1 MPDEALS
8 VALEREHREIDS
20 GIASFVE
27 MLDEG
32 SVQHE
37 PLLLAMDALRRH
49 IYAEETFL
57 FPPIRKAGLV
67 MPVFVMMREHGQ
79 LWRTMDVLAGQ
90 LADGADTAQL
100 RLTCSQLLGQLDQH
114 NAKEEP
120 VIYPHADTDLPA
132 PVNSEL
138 AKFLETG
145 QTPASWV
152 CQQAVQ

>member
-1 MPDEALS
+1 MGEALS
-8 VALEREHREIDS
+8 VALKREHREIDS
-20 GIASFVE
+20 GIATFVE
-27 MLDEG
+27 TLDEG
-32 SVQHE
+32 CVRRE
-37 PLLLAMDALRRH
+37 PLMLALDALRRH

-57 FPPIRKAGLV
+57 FPPIRKAGMV

-79 LWRTMDVLAGQ
+79 LWRTMDALTDQLAG
-90 LADGADTAQL
+90 GADNAQL
-100 RLTCSQLLGQLDQH
+100 RQTCSQLLTQLDQH

-138 AKFLETG
+138 AQFLETG
-145 QTPASWV
+145 QTPLNWV